1 MKYKLKCWTNGVL
14 FIRLYSDSVYTED
27 WECTPCP
34 GREMLLGISIFG
46 GSVGLERQKVDTWGD
61 KLKREGNKSDIKLH
75 FF

>member
-27 WECTPCP
+27 WECTPRP

-46 GSVGLERQKVDTWGD
+46 GSVGLERQKVDTWGT
-61 KLKREGNKSDIKLH
+61 N
-75 FF
+75 